1 MATQRLYDQDS
12 HCAEFSAEVVS
23 CQQVKNGYAVI
34 LSRTAFYPEGGGQ
47 PGDTG
52 MLADVRVLDTYERD
66 GEVVHLCEKP
76 MEAGAAV
83 DGKIDWDRRL
93 ELMQQHSGEHIVS
106 GIINRRFGYDNV
118 GFHMGAEFVTIDFN
132 GMLDMAQL
140 QDIEREANEIIWS
153 NIAVQTLLPSA
164 EELPKI
170 DYRSKKELTGT
181 VRIVR
186 IAGADVCACCG
197 THVKMTGEIG
207 FVKLLSCQ
215 KFHDGVRIEMLC
227 GRKALAYLSATY
239 EQNRQI
245 SGLLSA
251 PPVQT
256 AQAAERLLAEQ
267 AQMKL
272 RVTALE
278 RRLTAARIDEV
289 RRCGDVLLF
298 ESDLSAEALRELADG
313 CAQVCLGRAAVFCGS
328 DADGYKYI
336 LAQKGGDL
344 RETAKML
351 NAELNGR
358 GGGKPEFVQG
368 SVQASRAAIEAFF
381 KAGDV

>member
-1 MATQRLYDQDS
+1 MAAERLYDKDA
-12 HCAEFSAEVVS
+12 HCTAFAAKVIS
-23 CQQVKNGYAVI
+23 CEQVKGGFAVC
-34 LSRTAFYPEGGGQ
+34 LDKTAFYPEGGGQ

-52 MLADVRVLDTYERD
+52 MLSGVRVLDTYERD
-66 GEVVHLCEKP
+66 GDVVHLCDQALET
-76 MEAGAAV
+76 GSTV
-83 DGKIDWDRRL
+83 DGTIDWDRRL

-106 GIINRRFGYDNV
+106 GIIHRRFGYDNV

-140 QDIEREANEIIWS
+140 LDIEREANEIIWR
-153 NIAVQTLLPSA
+153 NVEVQTLLPNA
-164 EELPKI
+164 EELHTI

-186 IAGADVCACCG
+186 IEGADVCACCG

-207 FVKLLSCQ
+207 LVKLLSCQ

-227 GRKALAYLSATY
+227 GRKALAYLTVNL
-239 EQNRQI
+239 EQNKRI
-245 SGLLSA
+245 CGLLSA
-251 PPVQT
+251 PAEKT
-256 AQAAERLLAEQ
+256 AQAAERLLSET
-267 AQMKL
+267 AQMKQ

-278 RRLTAARIDEV
+278 RRLTAARVEQV
-289 RRCGDVLLF
+289 RGCGDVLLF

-313 CAQVCLGRAAVFCGS
+313 CAQVCGGRAAVFCGT
-328 DADGYKYI
+328 DTDGYKYI

-344 RETAKML
+344 RETAKSL
-351 NAELNGR
+351 NAALCGR

-368 SVQASRAAIEAFF
+368 SVQAKRADVEAFF